1 MGLNNTQSRLIAII
15 GVISCLFLLSLF
27 TNYIQ
32 YTTPHSNYIPHK
44 TQDSLQYQIDSLKKS
59 NLYLYDSISKYQNKI
74 IEKDIRISNLYIK
87 LQNEKTKNKQLVDAV
102 DGWTDDDII
111 EFFSNRYNQDSIK

>member
-1 MGLNNTQSRLIAII
+1 MGSNKSFWRIWGFAIFLLL
-15 GVISCLFLLSLF
+15 VISLVI
-27 TNYIQ
+27 NYIKF
-32 YTTPHSNYIPHK
+32 TTPHSNYIPHK